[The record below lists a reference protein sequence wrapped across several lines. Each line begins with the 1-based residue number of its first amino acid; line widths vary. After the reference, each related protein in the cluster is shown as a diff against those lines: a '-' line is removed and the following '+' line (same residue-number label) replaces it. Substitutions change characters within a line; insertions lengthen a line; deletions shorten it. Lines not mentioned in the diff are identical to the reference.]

1 MKIKIRTVACA
12 ILLASVPLFIGG
24 CAGRN
29 ASRASF
35 DENRTLSL
43 EQIETKSEDLVAD
56 LVSNSN
62 FVEYKNAAKGSAKE
76 PVKIVILLQDLD
88 GNALRDKEWPVIMK
102 ALFANLELSLT
113 NQGLTFRQDL
123 DPGLPNYVKGIEEFD
138 KQDSDARYSQTTGTV
153 TTGGAHKAVL
163 GLALTAIKKES
174 GNNVEIELWGKVT
187 EGESKTSVC
196 LVKSRTKNPASEK
209 R

>member
-1 MKIKIRTVACA
+1 MKIKTRTVACA
-12 ILLASVPLFIGG
+12 ALLASIPLFVGG
-24 CAGRN
+24 CAGSN
-29 ASRASF
+29 ASRAAF
-35 DENRTLSL
+35 NDNRTLSL

-62 FVEYKNAAKGSAKE
+62 FVEFKRTAQGGAKE
-76 PVKIVILLQDLD
+76 PVKVVILLQDLD